1 LTALISELRAAGQ
14 FAYDSEFIGE
24 LTYHPKLCLLQVASA
39 ARVSLIDPLA
49 ELDLSAFWELLCD
62 PSVEKIVH
70 AGAQDI
76 EPVVRHIGKEPAN
89 LFDTQITA
97 GMAQIAY
104 PIALSKLVMEITG
117 ARLGKGL
124 TFTHWDQRPLS
135 AMQLRYAADD
145 VRYLPAVRD
154 AIGKRLDRL
163 GHTEW
168 ARQECAAMCDAS
180 QYVFD
185 PQSAYLRIRG
195 ASGLPPQG
203 LAILRELTIWRDQAA
218 RQEDVPP
225 RAMLRDDILLDMAR
239 NPVKSVEK
247 LNRVRGLPRP
257 IESEHGQALV
267 DATLRALSLPRTAMP
282 ETKNYEPSPT
292 ERFGAESLWAAAQA
306 ICAAQGIDP
315 ALATTH
321 SEIADLHRRLRKNE
335 STDDLH
341 VMQTWRADA
350 LGKPLLQLVHG
361 NQSFGFSWKDGS
373 LTSKTGLSS

>member
-1 LTALISELRAAGQ
+1 
-14 FAYDSEFIGE
+14 
-24 LTYHPKLCLLQVASA
+24 
-39 ARVSLIDPLA
+39 
-49 ELDLSAFWELLCD
+49 LCD

-70 AGAQDI
+70 AGDQDI

-89 LFDTQITA
+89 LFDTQIAA

-145 VRYLPAVRD
+145 VRYLPAVRA
-154 AIGKRLDRL
+154 AIGKRLEKL

-168 ARQECAAMCDAS
+168 ARAECDQMCDAS

-195 ASGLPPQG
+195 SAGLPPQG
-203 LAILRELTIWRDQAA
+203 LAVLRELTIWRDQAA
-218 RQEDVPP
+218 RHEDVPP
-225 RAMLRDDILLDMAR
+225 RAMLKDEILLDMAR
-239 NPVKSVEK
+239 NPVKSIEK
-247 LNRVRGLPRP
+247 LDRVRGLPRP
-257 IESEHGQALV
+257 IEKEHGQTLV
-267 DATLRALSLPRTAMP
+267 DATLRALALPRTEMP
-282 ETKNYEPSPT
+282 EQRNYEPSPT
-292 ERFGAESLWAAAQA
+292 ERFAAESLWAAAQA

-321 SEIADLHRRLRKNE
+321 SEIADLYRRLHGNE
-335 STDDLH
+335 SSDDLR
-341 VMQTWRADA
+341 VMKTWRADA
-350 LGKPLLQLVHG
+350 LGKPLLQLVQG
-361 NQSFGFSWKDGS
+361 NKPFGFSWINGC
-373 LTSKTGLSS
+373 LVTKTGLSS